1 MSMSEPIN
9 EKLKPNLFRSGKPDD
24 EKYDELMSFF
34 DRLMHE
40 KLDKANMAILT
51 TFIGT
56 GISTIIYQFETDN
69 AIHPETLNIL
79 IRAIQVYKHNND
91 NKPYQFLTYEHADPN
106 VERFINNIV
115 REAAQRGVLFD
126 RTRGAYTRAQLEAQR
141 EAAHQKAA
149 QQETNMEEVD
159 GGAKRKRTTR
169 TKKMKRRH
177 KRKHQRKSKRVK
189 KVIN

>member
-1 MSMSEPIN
+1 MSIIN
-9 EKLKPNLFRSGKPDD
+9 EKLKPNLFRSGKPEDD
-24 EKYDELMSFF
+24 KYYELMSFF
-34 DRLMHE
+34 DGLMHEHE
-40 KLDKANMAILT
+40 KLDKANLAILT

-69 AIHPETLNIL
+69 AIYPETLNIL
-79 IRAIQVYKHNND
+79 IRAIQVYNYNTD
-91 NKPYQFLTYEHADPN
+91 KPYQFLTYEHEDPN

-126 RTRGAYTRAQLEAQR
+126 RTRDAYTREQLAAAEAER
-141 EAAHQKAA
+141 LARN
-149 QQETNMEEVD
+149 TDMESLD

-177 KRKHQRKSKRVK
+177 KRKPQRKSKRVTK
-189 KVIN
+189 

>member
-1 MSMSEPIN
+1 MSEPIN
-9 EKLKPNLFRSGKPDD
+9 EQLKPRLFRSGKPED
-24 EKYDELMSFF
+24 EKYDELMNFF

-40 KLDKANMAILT
+40 KLDKANLAILT

-69 AIHPETLNIL
+69 PIYPETLNIL
-79 IRAIQVYKHNND
+79 IRAIQVYKYNTD
-91 NKPYQFLTYEHADPN
+91 KPYQFLTYQHEDSN

-126 RTRGAYTRAQLEAQR
+126 RTRDAYTREQLEAQR
-141 EAAHQKAA
+141 EAAQRKAA
-149 QQETNMEEVD
+149 QHETKMEEVD
-159 GGAKRKRTTR
+159 GGAKKKRT
-169 TKKMKRRH
+169 KRRH

-189 KVIN
+189 KVIH

>member
-9 EKLKPNLFRSGKPDD
+9 EQLKPRLFRSGKPTV
-24 EKYDELMSFF
+24 EEYGELMSFF
-34 DRLMHE
+34 DILMRK
-40 KLDKANMAILT
+40 KLDKANLARLT

-79 IRAIQVYKHNND
+79 IRAIQVYKYNTD
-91 NKPYQFLTYEHADPN
+91 KPYQFLIYEHEDPN
-106 VERFINNIV
+106 LESFMNNIV
-115 REAAQRGVLFD
+115 RRAAHREKLFD
-126 RTRGAYTRAQLEAQR
+126 RTRGAYTREQLAAQR
-141 EAAHQKAA
+141 ESAQRKAA
-149 QQETNMEEVD
+149 QQETKMEEVD

-177 KRKHQRKSKRVK
+177 KRKPQRKSKRVTK
-189 KVIN
+189 

>member
-9 EKLKPNLFRSGKPDD
+9 EKLKPRLFRSGKPEDK
-24 EKYDELMSFF
+24 EYDELMSFF

-40 KLDKANMAILT
+40 KLDKANMARLT

-79 IRAIQVYKHNND
+79 IRAIQVYRYNAD
-91 NKPYQFLTYEHADPN
+91 KPYQFLIYEHEDPN
-106 VERFINNIV
+106 VARFINNIV
-115 REAAQRGVLFD
+115 REAAQREELFD
-126 RTRGAYTRAQLEAQR
+126 PTQGAYTREQLAAAEAER
-141 EAAHQKAA
+141 LAKNS
-149 QQETNMEEVD
+149 NMEEVD

-177 KRKHQRKSKRVK
+177 KRKHQRKSKRVTK
-189 KVIN
+189 

>member
-9 EKLKPNLFRSGKPDD
+9 EKLKLPLFRSGKPTVD
-24 EKYDELMSFF
+24 EYGELMSFF

-40 KLDKANMAILT
+40 KLDSANMQKLT
-51 TFIGT
+51 SFIGD
-56 GISTIIYQFETDN
+56 GIRIIYSQFQAYH

-79 IRAIQVYKHNND
+79 IRAIQVYKYNTD
-91 NKPYQFLTYEHADPN
+91 KPYQFLIYELEDQN
-106 VERFINNIV
+106 VYRFINNIV

-126 RTRGAYTRAQLEAQR
+126 RTRDAYTRAQIEAQR
-141 EAAHQKAA
+141 EAAQQKAA

-177 KRKHQRKSKRVK
+177 KRKHQRKSKRVTK
-189 KVIN
+189 